1 MKNDRCKTVA
11 DVQES
16 LRTAVD
22 DLGSNEIFSRIHA
35 LIYLEVSI
43 KKLIL
48 QFKKNYPGAI
58 AREFDEMLKA
68 VEDSFN
74 D

>member
-1 MKNDRCKTVA
+1 MKNDRCKTLA

-16 LRTAVD
+16 LRAAVD

-35 LIYLEVSI
+35 LIYLEMSI
-43 KKLIL
+43 KKLIF

-58 AREFDEMLKA
+58 AREFDEMREV
-68 VEDSFN
+68 VEDAFK
-74 D
+74 